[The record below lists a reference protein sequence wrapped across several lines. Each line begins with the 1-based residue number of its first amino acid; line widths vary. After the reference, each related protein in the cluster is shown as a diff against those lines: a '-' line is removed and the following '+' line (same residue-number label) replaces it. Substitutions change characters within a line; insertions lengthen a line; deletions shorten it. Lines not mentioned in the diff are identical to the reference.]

1 LDESYATPIGHN
13 PTLIFANTILLGLFL
28 IGGMSEFVMD
38 IFPELSPEEID
49 FYGSDLYALNGNPE
63 IKKRN
68 TVEIAIII
76 INSLFYTWSNSPKHI

>member
-1 LDESYATPIGHN
+1 MDESYSTPIGHN
-13 PTLIFANTILLGLFL
+13 PTLVFAITILLGLFL

-49 FYGSDLYALNGNPE
+49 FSGSDLYALNDNPE

-68 TVEIAIII
+68 TVVIAIII
-76 INSLFYTWSNSPKHI
+76 INSLFLYVV